1 MKVSTNVVQRIYV
14 FLGIINSIFNIK
26 KGKYDMFKGVYWGIS
41 EEPLKGGRVVGGGK
55 GGKGGG
61 GGGGGEGGSAA
72 DGCSPVHR
80 VSQGW
85 FDINRQL
92 VTTVDNWSDCDSL
105 SFGVLGFPQRSCI

>member
-1 MKVSTNVVQRIYV
+1 M
-14 FLGIINSIFNIK
+14 GIINLIFNIK

-55 GGKGGG
+55 RGGG
-61 GGGGGEGGSAA
+61 GGRGGGGREGGGGGSAA

-85 FDINRQL
+85 FDITP
-92 VTTVDNWSDCDSL
+92 TTQDNW
-105 SFGVLGFPQRSCI
+105 